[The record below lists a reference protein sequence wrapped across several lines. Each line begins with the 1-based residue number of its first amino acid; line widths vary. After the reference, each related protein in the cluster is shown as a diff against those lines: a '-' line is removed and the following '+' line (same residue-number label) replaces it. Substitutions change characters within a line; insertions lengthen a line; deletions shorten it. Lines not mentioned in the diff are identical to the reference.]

1 MKVKTRL
8 DYKRRRHV
16 RLRKMVRGSAALP
29 RMSVC
34 VTNKHFYVQFI
45 DDDSGKTLASY
56 STLQL
61 AQKGKLN
68 KAAAKEI
75 GKQAAKAAMDKGIK
89 QVVFDRG
96 GKQYAGRVRVIA
108 EAARETGIKL

>member
-8 DYKRRRHV
+8 DYKRRRHL
-16 RLRKMVRGSAALP
+16 RLRQKIRGSAAIP

-34 VTNKHFYVQFI
+34 VTKKHMYVQFI
-45 DDDSGKTLASY
+45 DDDSGNTLASC

-68 KAAAKEI
+68 KAMAKEI
-75 GKQAAKAAMDKGIK
+75 GRQAAKAAMEKGIK

-108 EAARETGIKL
+108 EAARETGMKL